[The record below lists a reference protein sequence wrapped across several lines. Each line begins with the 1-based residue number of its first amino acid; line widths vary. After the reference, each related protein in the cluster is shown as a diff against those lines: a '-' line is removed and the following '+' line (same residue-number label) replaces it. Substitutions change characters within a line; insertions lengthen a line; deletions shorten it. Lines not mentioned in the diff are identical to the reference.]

1 MKENH
6 FRLDSEWELMKTPSQ
21 TLLIIVIN
29 ICLAGEKMKESE
41 GKLQASDLKTL
52 IPKFLKR
59 EKRKGAEGERVERLR
74 NENGIEGL
82 AEIWVFLDGQNLGT
96 VIRYNS
102 LGFSV
107 KFKPRIIA

>member
-41 GKLQASDLKTL
+41 GKSQASDLKTL

-82 AEIWVFLDGQNLGT
+82 AEIWVFLDYLGPN
-96 VIRYNS
+96 VF
-102 LGFSV
+102 LVEAQLFF
-107 KFKPRIIA
+107 KFFFFFF

>member
-59 EKRKGAEGERVERLR
+59 EKRKEAEGERVERLR
-74 NENGIEGL
+74 NENGIECL
-82 AEIWVFLDGQNLGT
+82 AEIWVILDGQNLGT
-96 VIRYNS
+96 VT
-102 LGFSV
+102 
-107 KFKPRIIA
+107 